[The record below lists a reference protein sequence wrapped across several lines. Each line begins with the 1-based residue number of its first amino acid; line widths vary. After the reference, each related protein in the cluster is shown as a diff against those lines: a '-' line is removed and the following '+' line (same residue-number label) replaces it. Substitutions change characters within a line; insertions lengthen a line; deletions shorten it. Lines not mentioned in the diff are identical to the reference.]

1 MIINTKIL
9 RSKVSERFNGDED
22 IYSELTCY
30 LKKVLGISLA
40 DLYSSE
46 DIKLNKDQSAN
57 LDNFFKQKLKKTPL
71 DYILKESSFFG
82 RNFYI
87 DERVL
92 IPRCE
97 TELIIQYFKENKIL
111 GKKNILDAGT
121 GSGCIAISIAYLD
134 DNYTLYASDKSS
146 SALEVAAINI
156 ERHKLNNIFL
166 TQMHWLS
173 GFQKDAFDIV
183 ISNPP
188 YIEEYD
194 AHLKDLSHE
203 PIEALVSSDN
213 GLGDI
218 KEICSNAFEVLKYDG
233 MLVLEHGYNQSE
245 EVLKILQTTGLEFKE
260 AIKDHQ
266 GHHRI
271 TIATK

>member
-1 MIINTKIL
+1 
-9 RSKVSERFNGDED
+9 
-22 IYSELTCY
+22 
-30 LKKVLGISLA
+30 GISLA

-57 LDNFFKQKLKKTPL
+57 LDNFFKQKLKKIPL

-166 TQMHWLS
+166 TQMHWLC

-218 KEICSNAFEVLKYDG
+218 KEICSNAFEVLKYEG

-245 EVLKILQTTGLEFKE
+245 EVLRILQTTGLKFKE
-260 AIKDHQ
+260 TIKDHQ

>member
-22 IYSELTCY
+22 IYSELTYY

-46 DIKLNKDQSAN
+46 DIKLNKEQSTN
-57 LDNFFKQKLKKTPL
+57 LDNFFKQKLKKRPL

-97 TELIIQYFKENKIL
+97 TELIIQYFKENKTL

-134 DNYTLYASDKSS
+134 DDYTLYASDKSS

-156 ERHKLNNIFL
+156 ERHRLNNIFL

-203 PIEALVSSDN
+203 PIEALVSSEN

-218 KEICSNAFEVLKYDG
+218 KEICRNAFEVLKYEG

-245 EVLKILQTTGLEFKE
+245 EVLRILQTTGLKFKE
-260 AIKDHQ
+260 TIKDHQ